1 MKRASDWQVSSA
13 RPLRWVWVLT
23 LSAAIADAATTP
35 RTPVSDL
42 RPLMTQAIAEGS
54 ARGRLVGPGA
64 DYIARRF
71 GFTSPIEVDVL
82 RMHAE
87 NKPGCARLKVITRQK
102 GAANADQGRDQ
113 ELVYQVSYCA
123 DGRLLDK
130 S

>member
-1 MKRASDWQVSSA
+1 M
-13 RPLRWVWVLT
+13 LT
-23 LSAAIADAATTP
+23 LSAAIADAATPP

-102 GAANADQGRDQ
+102 GAANADRGRDQ